1 MYNGSTTQPDYPA
14 ALASLQHMDIDALKE
29 ILNEEDKFDTFIKD
43 LPQIKALDAEKEM
56 LMTSNKSLAEYN
68 LSQEPHVKEE
78 KERLLEKFQR
88 AAALAEE
95 VKALKT
101 DLDSKSGK
109 MNPDSLLVLL
119 EAASQE
125 AEEESETMVDIF
137 LNSSDGS
144 VEEFLDTYKEKRKLA
159 HHRRIKIDKMRELL
173 TKKKQST
180 TTPSRAAPPP
190 PVSGSGG
197 NLPYPTSAQGFPG
210 YPAMPTP
217 GYLPQPVAGYPGS
230 GQAYPPTYP
239 PLPPGYR
246 FPNQNFR

>member
-1 MYNGSTTQPDYPA
+1 MYNGSAKQPDYPA

-29 ILNEEDKFDTFIKD
+29 ILNDEDKFDNFIKE

-78 KERLLEKFQR
+78 KGKLLEKFQR
-88 AAALAEE
+88 AASLAET

-125 AEEESETMVDIF
+125 AEEESETMVDLFIDSQ
-137 LNSSDGS
+137 NGS
-144 VEEFLDTYKEKRKLA
+144 LEEFLEPYKEKRKLA

-173 TKKKQST
+173 AKKKQSVA
-180 TTPSRAAPPP
+180 TPSRAAPPP
-190 PVSGSGG
+190 PISNNSPGG
-197 NLPYPTSAQGFPG
+197 PVDWARASNLPYPAVASQGFPG
-210 YPAMPTP
+210 YPPMPS
-217 GYLPQPVAGYPGS
+217 GYPPQPYP
-230 GQAYPPTYP
+230 AYPQ
-239 PLPPGYR
+239 LPGNR
-246 FPNQNFR
+246 FQNPNFR